1 MDGEAILT
9 VSAAVVALTQIA
21 KWAGIPDKIGPIVV
35 LVLAGIGVAV
45 WGFSQEVIDRAE
57 TFEYFA
63 GWISVALAAAGTFGF
78 TRAATSAVTS
88 AKAPPAAGAAQSP
101 TEKP

>member
-9 VSAAVVALTQIA
+9 VSAAVVALTQIC
-21 KWAGIPDKIGPIVV
+21 KWAGIPDKIGPVVV
-35 LVLAGIGVAV
+35 LILAALGVAV
-45 WGFSQEVIDRAE
+45 WGFSQEVIDRAD

-63 GWISVALAAAGTFGF
+63 GWISVALAAAGVFGF

-88 AKAPPAAGAAQSP
+88 AKAPPAAGAGQNP